1 MNLSDKKKHY
11 KAEIEKIASSVYNG
25 EQKQLACYILD
36 NANADNIDSIYTFI
50 TQRVKLG
57 FTFDAAPEVNHNCI
71 SLVRHNPKLTFGNIG
86 GEHKLII
93 GENYDALK
101 NLLVTYTKDGKGLI
115 DVIYIDPPYNTE
127 AAKGE
132 GNNYKDDVEAKKF
145 IYRDKFTRNGW
156 LNMMRERLVMARK
169 LLSDRG
175 IIFVSIDDTEQ
186 AYLKVLMDEIFGEN
200 NFISNSMV
208 LDNLKGKANDNFIT
222 SIGSYLLIYARNK
235 NSILEEGFRESENV
249 FGTKIEEKFTR
260 EDEFGPYGLITF
272 KKTGQA
278 KFREDRPYMFYPIL
292 QKDGLLYSITKEE
305 YEKIYNNETKTFN
318 DFYLEQLKKKYN
330 DFEFLLPYDKD
341 GKYLRWTSGF
351 DAFNKKKN
359 VSIVYEDGVKQKD
372 RPGANEML
380 QVYVS
385 GTPKNLMY
393 KPQYAMGTDDLQKCI
408 PNAKFDFPKPV
419 QLIKD
424 IIELIYSK
432 NVTVMDFFAGSGTT
446 GQAVMEL
453 NAADGGN
460 RKCILVTNNE
470 NNIATDI
477 TYERLYRLVN
487 GKGTK
492 GEKFPWTYKPEQPY
506 LTNNR
511 WEVFELEQA
520 ELKIDDFDKAKELLA
535 IAEKEFKLLNPN
547 YDMKGLDIYN
557 QLASLNPYKATDI
570 DKKNDKCN

>member
-36 NANADNIDSIYTFI
+36 NANAGNIDSIYTFI

-132 GNNYKDDVEAKKF
+132 GNNQKDDVKAKKF

-169 LLSDRG
+169 LLSDTG
-175 IIFVSIDDTEQ
+175 VIFVSIDDTEQ
-186 AYLKVLMDEIFGEN
+186 AYLKVLMDEIFGE
-200 NFISNSMV
+200 
-208 LDNLKGKANDNFIT
+208 DNFVACCPRKTGAGNAAARADYELRKPYDFIIIHCKNKQKT
-222 SIGSYLLIYARNK
+222 KFKKKEIGVKEYKYN
-235 NSILEEGFRESENV
+235 
-249 FGTKIEEKFTR
+249 
-260 EDEFGPYGLITF
+260 DEFGKYLLAPF
-272 KKTGQA
+272 QATGADATRQN
-278 KFREDRPYMFYPIL
+278 RPNLYYPIYVDDSGNMSL
-292 QKDGLLYSITKEE
+292 EPQKVNTKTILPKQIKGEDGRWMWQKEKFIKDKQKLYFDGEKILRKVYFNEEDDQTIYQVEQAYFDDSKYRNAVGTKELQE
-305 YEKIYNNETKTFN
+305 IIQNNKFN
-318 DFYLEQLKKKYN
+318 N
-330 DFEFLLPYDKD
+330 
-341 GKYLRWTSGF
+341 
-351 DAFNKKKN
+351 
-359 VSIVYEDGVKQKD
+359 
-372 RPGANEML
+372 
-380 QVYVS
+380 
-385 GTPKNLMY
+385 
-393 KPQYAMGTDDLQKCI
+393 
-408 PNAKFDFPKPV
+408 PKPV
-419 QLIKD
+419 DLIKHILKISSGNNA
-424 IIELIYSK
+424 IIL
-432 NVTVMDFFAGSGTT
+432 DFFAGSGTT

-453 NAADGGN
+453 NAEDGGN

-557 QLASLNPYKATDI
+557 QLASLNPYKATDT

>member
-127 AAKGE
+127 TAKGE

-145 IYRDKFTRNGW
+145 IYRDKYTRNGW

-169 LLSDRG
+169 LLSDTG
-175 IIFVSIDDTEQ
+175 VIFVSIDDTEQ
-186 AYLKVLMDEIFGEN
+186 AYLKVLMDEIFGE
-200 NFISNSMV
+200 
-208 LDNLKGKANDNFIT
+208 DNFVACCPRKTGAGNAAARADYELRKPYDFIIIHCKNKQKT
-222 SIGSYLLIYARNK
+222 KFKKKEIGVKEYKYN
-235 NSILEEGFRESENV
+235 
-249 FGTKIEEKFTR
+249 
-260 EDEFGPYGLITF
+260 DEFGKYLLAPF
-272 KKTGQA
+272 QATGSDATRQN
-278 KFREDRPYMFYPIL
+278 RPNLYYPIYVDDSGNMSL
-292 QKDGLLYSITKEE
+292 EPQKVNTKTILPKQIKGEDGRWMWQKEKFIKDKQKLYFDGEKILRKVYFNEEDDQTIYQVEQAYFDDSKYRNAVGTKELQE
-305 YEKIYNNETKTFN
+305 IIQNNKFN
-318 DFYLEQLKKKYN
+318 N
-330 DFEFLLPYDKD
+330 
-341 GKYLRWTSGF
+341 
-351 DAFNKKKN
+351 
-359 VSIVYEDGVKQKD
+359 
-372 RPGANEML
+372 
-380 QVYVS
+380 
-385 GTPKNLMY
+385 
-393 KPQYAMGTDDLQKCI
+393 
-408 PNAKFDFPKPV
+408 PKPV
-419 QLIKD
+419 DLIKHILKISSGNNA
-424 IIELIYSK
+424 IIL
-432 NVTVMDFFAGSGTT
+432 DFFAGSGTT

-453 NAADGGN
+453 NAEDGGN

-520 ELKIDDFDKAKELLA
+520 ELKIDDFDKAKGLLA
-535 IAEKEFKLLNPN
+535 IAEKEFELLNPS
-547 YDMKGLDIYN
+547 YEMKGLDIYN
-557 QLASLNPYKATDI
+557 QLASLNPYKATDT

>member
-169 LLSDRG
+169 LLSDTG
-175 IIFVSIDDTEQ
+175 VIFVSIDDTEQ
-186 AYLKVLMDEIFGEN
+186 AYLKVLMDEIFGE
-200 NFISNSMV
+200 
-208 LDNLKGKANDNFIT
+208 DNFVACCPRKTGAGNAAARADYELRKPYDFIIIHCKNKQKT
-222 SIGSYLLIYARNK
+222 KFKKKEIGVKEYKYN
-235 NSILEEGFRESENV
+235 
-249 FGTKIEEKFTR
+249 
-260 EDEFGPYGLITF
+260 DEFGKYLLAPF
-272 KKTGQA
+272 QATGSDATRQN
-278 KFREDRPYMFYPIL
+278 RPNLYYPIYVDDSGNMSL
-292 QKDGLLYSITKEE
+292 EPQKVNTKTILPKQIKGEDGRWMWQKEKFIKDKQKLYFDGEKILRKVYFNEEDDQTIYQVEQAYFDDSKYRNAVGTKELQE
-305 YEKIYNNETKTFN
+305 IIQNNKFN
-318 DFYLEQLKKKYN
+318 N
-330 DFEFLLPYDKD
+330 
-341 GKYLRWTSGF
+341 
-351 DAFNKKKN
+351 
-359 VSIVYEDGVKQKD
+359 
-372 RPGANEML
+372 
-380 QVYVS
+380 
-385 GTPKNLMY
+385 
-393 KPQYAMGTDDLQKCI
+393 
-408 PNAKFDFPKPV
+408 PKPV
-419 QLIKD
+419 DLIKHILKISSGNNA
-424 IIELIYSK
+424 IIL
-432 NVTVMDFFAGSGTT
+432 DFFAGSGTT

-453 NAADGGN
+453 NAEDGGN

-557 QLASLNPYKATDI
+557 QLASLNPYKATDT

>member
-132 GNNYKDDVEAKKF
+132 GNNQKDDVKAKKF

-169 LLSDRG
+169 LLSDTG

-186 AYLKVLMDEIFGEN
+186 AYLKVLMDEIFGE
-200 NFISNSMV
+200 
-208 LDNLKGKANDNFIT
+208 DNFVACCPRKTGAGNAAARADYELRKPYDFIIIHCKNKQKT
-222 SIGSYLLIYARNK
+222 KFKKKEIGVKEYKYN
-235 NSILEEGFRESENV
+235 
-249 FGTKIEEKFTR
+249 
-260 EDEFGPYGLITF
+260 DEFGKYLLAPF
-272 KKTGQA
+272 QATGSDATRQN
-278 KFREDRPYMFYPIL
+278 RPNLYYPIYVDDSGNMSL
-292 QKDGLLYSITKEE
+292 EPQKVNTKTILPKQIKGEDGRWMWQKEKFIKDKQKLYFDGEKILRKVYFNEEDDQTIYQVEQAYFDDSKYRNAVGTKELQE
-305 YEKIYNNETKTFN
+305 IIQNNKFN
-318 DFYLEQLKKKYN
+318 N
-330 DFEFLLPYDKD
+330 
-341 GKYLRWTSGF
+341 
-351 DAFNKKKN
+351 
-359 VSIVYEDGVKQKD
+359 
-372 RPGANEML
+372 
-380 QVYVS
+380 
-385 GTPKNLMY
+385 
-393 KPQYAMGTDDLQKCI
+393 
-408 PNAKFDFPKPV
+408 PKPV
-419 QLIKD
+419 DLIKHILKISSGNNA
-424 IIELIYSK
+424 IIL
-432 NVTVMDFFAGSGTT
+432 DFFAGSGTT

-453 NAADGGN
+453 NADDGGN

-477 TYERLYRLVN
+477 TYERLYRVVN

-511 WEVFELEQA
+511 WEVFELEQT

-557 QLASLNPYKATDI
+557 QLASLNPYKATDT

>member
-36 NANADNIDSIYTFI
+36 NANAGNIDSIYTFI

-132 GNNYKDDVEAKKF
+132 GNNQKDDVKAKKF

-169 LLSDRG
+169 LLSDTG
-175 IIFVSIDDTEQ
+175 VIFVSIDDTEQ
-186 AYLKVLMDEIFGEN
+186 AYLKVLMDEIFGE
-200 NFISNSMV
+200 
-208 LDNLKGKANDNFIT
+208 DNFVACCPRKTGAGNAAARADYELRKPYDFIIIHCKNKQKT
-222 SIGSYLLIYARNK
+222 KFKKKEIGVKEYKYN
-235 NSILEEGFRESENV
+235 
-249 FGTKIEEKFTR
+249 
-260 EDEFGPYGLITF
+260 DEFGKYLLAPF
-272 KKTGQA
+272 QATGADATRQN
-278 KFREDRPYMFYPIL
+278 RPNLYYPIYVGDSGNMSL
-292 QKDGLLYSITKEE
+292 EPQKVNTKTILPKQIKGEDGRWMWQKEKFIKDKQKLYFDGEKILRKVYFNEEDDQTIYQVEQAYFDDSKYRNAVGTKELQE
-305 YEKIYNNETKTFN
+305 IIQNNKFN
-318 DFYLEQLKKKYN
+318 N
-330 DFEFLLPYDKD
+330 
-341 GKYLRWTSGF
+341 
-351 DAFNKKKN
+351 
-359 VSIVYEDGVKQKD
+359 
-372 RPGANEML
+372 
-380 QVYVS
+380 
-385 GTPKNLMY
+385 
-393 KPQYAMGTDDLQKCI
+393 
-408 PNAKFDFPKPV
+408 PKPV
-419 QLIKD
+419 DLIKHILKISSGNNA
-424 IIELIYSK
+424 IIL
-432 NVTVMDFFAGSGTT
+432 DFFAGSGTT

-453 NAADGGN
+453 NAEDGGN

-557 QLASLNPYKATDI
+557 QLASLNPYKATDT

>member
-127 AAKGE
+127 TAKGE
-132 GNNYKDDVEAKKF
+132 GNNQKDDVKAKKF

-169 LLSDRG
+169 LLSDTG
-175 IIFVSIDDTEQ
+175 VIFVSIDDTEQ
-186 AYLKVLMDEIFGEN
+186 AYLKVLMDEIFGE
-200 NFISNSMV
+200 
-208 LDNLKGKANDNFIT
+208 DNFVACCPRKTGAGNAAARADYELRKPYDFIIIHCKNKQKT
-222 SIGSYLLIYARNK
+222 KFKKKEIGVKEYKYN
-235 NSILEEGFRESENV
+235 
-249 FGTKIEEKFTR
+249 
-260 EDEFGPYGLITF
+260 DEFGKYLLAPF
-272 KKTGQA
+272 QATGSDATRQN
-278 KFREDRPYMFYPIL
+278 RPNLYYPIYVDDSGNMSL
-292 QKDGLLYSITKEE
+292 EPQKVNTKTILPKQIKGEDGRWMWQKEKFIKDKQKLYFDGEKILRKVYFNEEDDQTIYQVEQAYFDDSKYRNAVGTKELQE
-305 YEKIYNNETKTFN
+305 IIQNNKFN
-318 DFYLEQLKKKYN
+318 N
-330 DFEFLLPYDKD
+330 
-341 GKYLRWTSGF
+341 
-351 DAFNKKKN
+351 
-359 VSIVYEDGVKQKD
+359 
-372 RPGANEML
+372 
-380 QVYVS
+380 
-385 GTPKNLMY
+385 
-393 KPQYAMGTDDLQKCI
+393 
-408 PNAKFDFPKPV
+408 PKPV
-419 QLIKD
+419 DLIKHILKISSGNNA
-424 IIELIYSK
+424 IIL
-432 NVTVMDFFAGSGTT
+432 DFFAGSGTT

-557 QLASLNPYKATDI
+557 QLASLNPYKATDT

>member
-86 GEHKLII
+86 GEHKLIV

-169 LLSDRG
+169 LLSDTG
-175 IIFVSIDDTEQ
+175 VIFVSIDDTEQ
-186 AYLKVLMDEIFGEN
+186 AYLKVLMDEIFGE
-200 NFISNSMV
+200 
-208 LDNLKGKANDNFIT
+208 DNFVACCPRKTGAGNAAARADYELRKPYDFIIIHCKNKQKT
-222 SIGSYLLIYARNK
+222 KFKKKEIGVKEYKYN
-235 NSILEEGFRESENV
+235 
-249 FGTKIEEKFTR
+249 
-260 EDEFGPYGLITF
+260 DEFGKYLLAPF
-272 KKTGQA
+272 QATGSDATRQN
-278 KFREDRPYMFYPIL
+278 RPNLYYPIYVDDAGNMSL
-292 QKDGLLYSITKEE
+292 EPQKVNTKTILPKQIKGEDGRWMWQKEKFIKDKQKLYFDGEKILRKVYFNEEDDQTIYQVEQAYFDDSKYRNAVGTKELQE
-305 YEKIYNNETKTFN
+305 IIQNNKFN
-318 DFYLEQLKKKYN
+318 N
-330 DFEFLLPYDKD
+330 
-341 GKYLRWTSGF
+341 
-351 DAFNKKKN
+351 
-359 VSIVYEDGVKQKD
+359 
-372 RPGANEML
+372 
-380 QVYVS
+380 
-385 GTPKNLMY
+385 
-393 KPQYAMGTDDLQKCI
+393 
-408 PNAKFDFPKPV
+408 PKPV
-419 QLIKD
+419 DLIKHILKISSGNNA
-424 IIELIYSK
+424 IIL
-432 NVTVMDFFAGSGTT
+432 DFFAGSGTT

-453 NAADGGN
+453 NAEDGGN

-492 GEKFPWTYKPEQPY
+492 GEKFPWTYKLDQPY

-511 WEVFELEQA
+511 WEVFELEQT

-557 QLASLNPYKATDI
+557 QLASLNPYKATDT

>member
-169 LLSDRG
+169 LLSDTG
-175 IIFVSIDDTEQ
+175 VIFVSIDDTEQ
-186 AYLKVLMDEIFGEN
+186 AYLKVLMDEIFGE
-200 NFISNSMV
+200 
-208 LDNLKGKANDNFIT
+208 DNFVACCPRKTGAGNAAARADYELRKPYDFIIIHCKNKQKT
-222 SIGSYLLIYARNK
+222 KFKKKEIGVKEYKYN
-235 NSILEEGFRESENV
+235 
-249 FGTKIEEKFTR
+249 
-260 EDEFGPYGLITF
+260 DEFGKYLLAPF
-272 KKTGQA
+272 QATGSDATRQN
-278 KFREDRPYMFYPIL
+278 RPNLYYPIYVDDAGNMSL
-292 QKDGLLYSITKEE
+292 EPQKVNTKTILPKQIKGEDGRWMWQKEKFIKDKQKLYFDGEKILRKVYFNEEDDQTIYQVEQAYFDDSKYRNAVGTKELQE
-305 YEKIYNNETKTFN
+305 IIQNNKFN
-318 DFYLEQLKKKYN
+318 N
-330 DFEFLLPYDKD
+330 
-341 GKYLRWTSGF
+341 
-351 DAFNKKKN
+351 
-359 VSIVYEDGVKQKD
+359 
-372 RPGANEML
+372 
-380 QVYVS
+380 
-385 GTPKNLMY
+385 
-393 KPQYAMGTDDLQKCI
+393 
-408 PNAKFDFPKPV
+408 PKPV
-419 QLIKD
+419 DLIKHILKISSGNNA
-424 IIELIYSK
+424 IIL
-432 NVTVMDFFAGSGTT
+432 DFFAGSGTT

-453 NAADGGN
+453 NADDGGN

-470 NNIATDI
+470 NNIAKDI
-477 TYERLYRLVN
+477 TYERLYRVVN

-511 WEVFELEQA
+511 WEVFELEQT

-557 QLASLNPYKATDI
+557 QLASLNPYKATDT

>member
-132 GNNYKDDVEAKKF
+132 GNNQKDDVKAKKF

-169 LLSDRG
+169 LLSDTG
-175 IIFVSIDDTEQ
+175 VIFVSIDDTEQ
-186 AYLKVLMDEIFGEN
+186 AYLKVLMDEIFGE
-200 NFISNSMV
+200 
-208 LDNLKGKANDNFIT
+208 DNFVACCPRKTGAGNAAARADYELRKPYDFIIIHCKNKQKT
-222 SIGSYLLIYARNK
+222 KFKKKEIGVKEYKYN
-235 NSILEEGFRESENV
+235 
-249 FGTKIEEKFTR
+249 
-260 EDEFGPYGLITF
+260 DEFGKYLLAPF
-272 KKTGQA
+272 QATGSDATRQN
-278 KFREDRPYMFYPIL
+278 RPNLYYPIYVDDSGNMSL
-292 QKDGLLYSITKEE
+292 EPQKVNTKTILPKQIKGEDGRWMWQKEKFIKDKQKLYFDGEKILRKVYFNEEDDQTIYQVEQAYFDDSKYRNAVGTKELQE
-305 YEKIYNNETKTFN
+305 IIQNNKFN
-318 DFYLEQLKKKYN
+318 N
-330 DFEFLLPYDKD
+330 
-341 GKYLRWTSGF
+341 
-351 DAFNKKKN
+351 
-359 VSIVYEDGVKQKD
+359 
-372 RPGANEML
+372 
-380 QVYVS
+380 
-385 GTPKNLMY
+385 
-393 KPQYAMGTDDLQKCI
+393 
-408 PNAKFDFPKPV
+408 PKPV
-419 QLIKD
+419 DLIKHILKISSGNNA
-424 IIELIYSK
+424 IIL
-432 NVTVMDFFAGSGTT
+432 DFFAGSGTT

-557 QLASLNPYKATDI
+557 QLASLNPYKATDT

>member
-145 IYRDKFTRNGW
+145 IYRDKYTRNGW

-169 LLSDRG
+169 LLSDTG
-175 IIFVSIDDTEQ
+175 VIFVSIDDTEQ
-186 AYLKVLMDEIFGEN
+186 AYLKVLMDEIFGE
-200 NFISNSMV
+200 
-208 LDNLKGKANDNFIT
+208 DNFVACCPRKTGAGNAAARADYELRKPYDFIIIHCKNKQKT
-222 SIGSYLLIYARNK
+222 KFKKKEIGVKEYKYN
-235 NSILEEGFRESENV
+235 
-249 FGTKIEEKFTR
+249 
-260 EDEFGPYGLITF
+260 DEFGKYLLAPF
-272 KKTGQA
+272 QATGSDATRQN
-278 KFREDRPYMFYPIL
+278 RPNLYYPIYVDDAGNMSL
-292 QKDGLLYSITKEE
+292 EPQKVNTKTILPKQIKGEDGRWMWQKEKFIKDKQKLYFDGEKILRKVYFNEEDDQTIYQVEQAYFDDSKYRNAVGTKELQE
-305 YEKIYNNETKTFN
+305 IIQNNKFN
-318 DFYLEQLKKKYN
+318 N
-330 DFEFLLPYDKD
+330 
-341 GKYLRWTSGF
+341 
-351 DAFNKKKN
+351 
-359 VSIVYEDGVKQKD
+359 
-372 RPGANEML
+372 
-380 QVYVS
+380 
-385 GTPKNLMY
+385 
-393 KPQYAMGTDDLQKCI
+393 
-408 PNAKFDFPKPV
+408 PKPV
-419 QLIKD
+419 DLIKHILKISSGNNA
-424 IIELIYSK
+424 IIL
-432 NVTVMDFFAGSGTT
+432 DFFAGSGTT

-453 NAADGGN
+453 NADDGGN

-557 QLASLNPYKATDI
+557 QLASLNPYKATDT

>member
-127 AAKGE
+127 TAKGE

-145 IYRDKFTRNGW
+145 IYRDKYTRNGW

-169 LLSDRG
+169 LLSDTG
-175 IIFVSIDDTEQ
+175 VIFVSIDDTEQ
-186 AYLKVLMDEIFGEN
+186 AYLKVLMDEIFGE
-200 NFISNSMV
+200 
-208 LDNLKGKANDNFIT
+208 DNFVACCPRKTGAGNAAARADYELRKPYDFIIIHCKNKQKT
-222 SIGSYLLIYARNK
+222 KFKKKEIGVKEYKYN
-235 NSILEEGFRESENV
+235 
-249 FGTKIEEKFTR
+249 
-260 EDEFGPYGLITF
+260 DEFGKYLLAPF
-272 KKTGQA
+272 QATGSDATRQN
-278 KFREDRPYMFYPIL
+278 RPNLYYPIYVDDSGNMSL
-292 QKDGLLYSITKEE
+292 EPQKVNTKTILPKQIKGEDGRWMWQKEKFIKDKQKLYFDGEKILRKVYFNEEDDQTIYQVEQAYFDDSKYRNAVGTKELQE
-305 YEKIYNNETKTFN
+305 IIQNNKFN
-318 DFYLEQLKKKYN
+318 N
-330 DFEFLLPYDKD
+330 
-341 GKYLRWTSGF
+341 
-351 DAFNKKKN
+351 
-359 VSIVYEDGVKQKD
+359 
-372 RPGANEML
+372 
-380 QVYVS
+380 
-385 GTPKNLMY
+385 
-393 KPQYAMGTDDLQKCI
+393 
-408 PNAKFDFPKPV
+408 PKPV
-419 QLIKD
+419 DLIKHILKISSGNNA
-424 IIELIYSK
+424 IIL
-432 NVTVMDFFAGSGTT
+432 DFFAGSGTT

-453 NAADGGN
+453 NADDGGN

-492 GEKFPWTYKPEQPY
+492 GENFPWTYKPEQPY

-511 WEVFELEQA
+511 WEVFELEQT
-520 ELKIDDFDKAKELLA
+520 ELKIDDFDKAKGLLA
-535 IAEKEFKLLNPN
+535 IAEKEFELLNPS
-547 YDMKGLDIYN
+547 YEMKGLDIYN
-557 QLASLNPYKATDI
+557 QLASLNPYKATDT

>member
-36 NANADNIDSIYTFI
+36 NANAGNIDSIYTFI

-132 GNNYKDDVEAKKF
+132 GNNQKDDVKAKKF

-156 LNMMRERLVMARK
+156 LNMMRERLAMARK
-169 LLSDRG
+169 LLSDTG
-175 IIFVSIDDTEQ
+175 VIFVSIDDTEQ
-186 AYLKVLMDEIFGEN
+186 AYLKVLMDEIFGE
-200 NFISNSMV
+200 
-208 LDNLKGKANDNFIT
+208 DNFVACCPRKTGAGNAAARADYELRKPYDFIIIHCKNKQKT
-222 SIGSYLLIYARNK
+222 KFKKKEIGVKEYKYN
-235 NSILEEGFRESENV
+235 
-249 FGTKIEEKFTR
+249 
-260 EDEFGPYGLITF
+260 DEFGKYLLAPF
-272 KKTGQA
+272 QATGSDATRQN
-278 KFREDRPYMFYPIL
+278 RPNLYYPIYVDDSGNMSL
-292 QKDGLLYSITKEE
+292 EPQKVNTKTILPKQIKGEDGRWMWQKEKFIKDKQKLYFDGEKILRKVYFNEEDDQTIYQVEQAYFDDSKYRNAVGTKELQE
-305 YEKIYNNETKTFN
+305 IIQNNKFN
-318 DFYLEQLKKKYN
+318 N
-330 DFEFLLPYDKD
+330 
-341 GKYLRWTSGF
+341 
-351 DAFNKKKN
+351 
-359 VSIVYEDGVKQKD
+359 
-372 RPGANEML
+372 
-380 QVYVS
+380 
-385 GTPKNLMY
+385 
-393 KPQYAMGTDDLQKCI
+393 
-408 PNAKFDFPKPV
+408 PKPV
-419 QLIKD
+419 DLIKHILKISSGNNA
-424 IIELIYSK
+424 IIL
-432 NVTVMDFFAGSGTT
+432 DFFAGSGTT

-453 NAADGGN
+453 NAEDGGN

-557 QLASLNPYKATDI
+557 QLASLNPYKATDT

>member
-132 GNNYKDDVEAKKF
+132 GNNQKDDVKAKKF

-156 LNMMRERLVMARK
+156 LNMMRERLAMARK
-169 LLSDRG
+169 LLSDTG
-175 IIFVSIDDTEQ
+175 VIFVSIDDTEQ
-186 AYLKVLMDEIFGEN
+186 AYLKVLMDEIFGE
-200 NFISNSMV
+200 
-208 LDNLKGKANDNFIT
+208 DNFVACCPRKTGAGNAAARADYELRKPYDFIIIHCKNKQKT
-222 SIGSYLLIYARNK
+222 KFKKKEIGVKEYKYN
-235 NSILEEGFRESENV
+235 
-249 FGTKIEEKFTR
+249 
-260 EDEFGPYGLITF
+260 DEFGKYLLAPF
-272 KKTGQA
+272 QATGSDATRQN
-278 KFREDRPYMFYPIL
+278 RPNLYYPIYVDDSGNMSL
-292 QKDGLLYSITKEE
+292 EPQKVNTKTILPKQIKGEDGRWMWQKEKFIKDKQKLYFDGEKILRKVYFNEEDDQTIYQVEQAYFDDSKYRNAVGTKELQE
-305 YEKIYNNETKTFN
+305 IIQNNKFN
-318 DFYLEQLKKKYN
+318 N
-330 DFEFLLPYDKD
+330 
-341 GKYLRWTSGF
+341 
-351 DAFNKKKN
+351 
-359 VSIVYEDGVKQKD
+359 
-372 RPGANEML
+372 
-380 QVYVS
+380 
-385 GTPKNLMY
+385 
-393 KPQYAMGTDDLQKCI
+393 
-408 PNAKFDFPKPV
+408 PKPV
-419 QLIKD
+419 DLIKHILKISSGNNA
-424 IIELIYSK
+424 IIL
-432 NVTVMDFFAGSGTT
+432 DFFAGSGTT

-453 NAADGGN
+453 NAEDGGN

-557 QLASLNPYKATDI
+557 QLASLNPYKATDT

>member
-145 IYRDKFTRNGW
+145 IYRDKYTRNGW

-169 LLSDRG
+169 LLSDTG
-175 IIFVSIDDTEQ
+175 VIFVSIDDTEQ

-200 NFISNSMV
+200 NFVVCIAV
-208 LDNLKGKANDNFIT
+208 
-222 SIGSYLLIYARNK
+222 NK
-235 NSILEEGFRESENV
+235 SSEIASENV
-249 FGTKIEEKFTR
+249 IQKHEYMLCYCKNSDLFQVRGIPKYSISRGTVGNEDQTSPTITFPRGLKCYNIPDGEYKETRKIYGSKENVINFDPIIVRNGLLDNDVRMKARWRSSNDMRNFFNNNCLPTKAKINGTIEEIYFENDR
-260 EDEFGPYGLITF
+260 FNPQI
-272 KKTGQA
+272 KKAT
-278 KFREDRPYMFYPIL
+278 
-292 QKDGLLYSITKEE
+292 
-305 YEKIYNNETKTFN
+305 YEKIPSMILDNERGSK
-318 DFYLEQLKKKYN
+318 YLEALGMGNCFDNPKSVKTIKKLIQIVALKDN
-330 DFEFLLPYDKD
+330 
-341 GKYLRWTSGF
+341 
-351 DAFNKKKN
+351 
-359 VSIVYEDGVKQKD
+359 SIV
-372 RPGANEML
+372 L
-380 QVYVS
+380 
-385 GTPKNLMY
+385 
-393 KPQYAMGTDDLQKCI
+393 
-408 PNAKFDFPKPV
+408 
-419 QLIKD
+419 
-424 IIELIYSK
+424 
-432 NVTVMDFFAGSGTT
+432 DFFAGSGTT

-453 NAADGGN
+453 NSDDGGT

-557 QLASLNPYKATDI
+557 QLASLNPYKATDT

>member
-169 LLSDRG
+169 LLSDTG
-175 IIFVSIDDTEQ
+175 VIFVSIDDTEQ
-186 AYLKVLMDEIFGEN
+186 AYLKVLMDEIFGDNMVDVMVWRKSGVGRDGKMKNTTTFRKDHEYVLVAWKKTVGLSKSLEIP
-200 NFISNSMV
+200 NFQNEYKNIDNDPRGAYKAGSISRKEEASNPNSPNYYTV
-208 LDNLKGKANDNFIT
+208 TSPAGK
-222 SIGSYLLIYARNK
+222 
-235 NSILEEGFRESENV
+235 
-249 FGTKIEEKFTR
+249 KFTR
-260 EDEFGPYGLITF
+260 QFDISEDEFIKL
-272 KKTGQA
+272 
-278 KFREDRPYMFYPIL
+278 
-292 QKDGLLYSITKEE
+292 
-305 YEKIYNNETKTFN
+305 
-318 DFYLEQLKKKYN
+318 
-330 DFEFLLPYDKD
+330 DKD
-341 GKYLRWTSGF
+341 GRIFWGKDNTSVPAIKIFLNEPRYVTTSSIIDYSNMTTTFGSKEL
-351 DAFNKKKN
+351 DSILNEEHIGDQIRPKPSPLIKKLLQISSQKE
-359 VSIVYEDGVKQKD
+359 SIV
-372 RPGANEML
+372 L
-380 QVYVS
+380 
-385 GTPKNLMY
+385 
-393 KPQYAMGTDDLQKCI
+393 
-408 PNAKFDFPKPV
+408 
-419 QLIKD
+419 
-424 IIELIYSK
+424 
-432 NVTVMDFFAGSGTT
+432 DFFAGSGTT

-557 QLASLNPYKATDI
+557 QLASLNPYKATDT

>member
-169 LLSDRG
+169 LLSDTG
-175 IIFVSIDDTEQ
+175 VIFVSIDDTEQ
-186 AYLKVLMDEIFGEN
+186 AYLKVLMDEIFGE
-200 NFISNSMV
+200 
-208 LDNLKGKANDNFIT
+208 DNFVACCPRKTGAGNAAARADYELRKPYDFIIIHCKNKQKT
-222 SIGSYLLIYARNK
+222 KFKKKEIGVKEYKYN
-235 NSILEEGFRESENV
+235 
-249 FGTKIEEKFTR
+249 
-260 EDEFGPYGLITF
+260 DEFGKYLLAPF
-272 KKTGQA
+272 QATGSDATRQN
-278 KFREDRPYMFYPIL
+278 RPNLYYPIYVDDSGNMSL
-292 QKDGLLYSITKEE
+292 EPQKVNTKTILPKQIKGEDGRWMWQKEKFIKDKQKLYFDGEKILRKVYFNEEDDQTIYQVEQAYFDDSKYRNAVGTKELQE
-305 YEKIYNNETKTFN
+305 IIQNNKFN
-318 DFYLEQLKKKYN
+318 N
-330 DFEFLLPYDKD
+330 
-341 GKYLRWTSGF
+341 
-351 DAFNKKKN
+351 
-359 VSIVYEDGVKQKD
+359 
-372 RPGANEML
+372 
-380 QVYVS
+380 
-385 GTPKNLMY
+385 
-393 KPQYAMGTDDLQKCI
+393 
-408 PNAKFDFPKPV
+408 PKPV
-419 QLIKD
+419 DLIKHILKISSGNNA
-424 IIELIYSK
+424 IIL
-432 NVTVMDFFAGSGTT
+432 DFFAGSGTT

-453 NAADGGN
+453 NADDGGN

-470 NNIATDI
+470 NNIAKDI
-477 TYERLYRLVN
+477 TYERLYRVVN

-492 GEKFPWTYKPEQPY
+492 GEKFPWTYKAEQPY

-511 WEVFELEQA
+511 WEVFELEQT

-557 QLASLNPYKATDI
+557 QLASLNPYKATDT